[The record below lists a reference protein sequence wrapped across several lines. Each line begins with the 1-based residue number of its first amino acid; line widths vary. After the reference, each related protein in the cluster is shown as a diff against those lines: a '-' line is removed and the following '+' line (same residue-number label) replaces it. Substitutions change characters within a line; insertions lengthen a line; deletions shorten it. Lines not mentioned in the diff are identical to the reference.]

1 MPINFRQLE
10 VFRAVA
16 ETKSFTHASHALF
29 ISQSTVSQHVRE
41 LEDSLNVQLFNRNRR
56 NVSLTPA
63 GENLLEY
70 GRNIFRM
77 LEEAE
82 TAAKTVRD
90 PYCGKLSFGCA
101 STTLLYHLPEILMDY
116 TTKYPN
122 VELNITGGTIQDVA
136 MQMWSGALDL
146 ALVVPPLSS
155 PALEKIV
162 LFEES
167 FVGVI
172 SASHALAKKGNLR
185 VADLTN
191 ERFILHRQGQNTRKL
206 VDRYLFKERITPRV
220 AIELAETEAI
230 KAMVVRGLGVSILP
244 ESAFLNSGARQGLRV
259 FPIPRKELR
268 RSLAVVYPRP
278 RLLRPTALALI
289 ELLQQH
295 FRSKVRTAKNAPSQG
310 VPAIGKS
317 DELKR

>member
-16 ETKSFTHASHALF
+16 ETKSFTRASHALF

-41 LEDSLNVQLFNRNRR
+41 LECSLNIKLFNRNRR

-63 GENLLEY
+63 GENLLEH
-70 GRNIFRM
+70 GRNIFQL
-77 LEEAE
+77 LEDAE
-82 TAAKTVRD
+82 MAARTVKD

-101 STTLLYHLPEILMDY
+101 STTLLYHLPNILMEY
-116 TTKYPN
+116 TRRYPN

-136 MQMWSGALDL
+136 MQMWSGTLDL
-146 ALVVPPLSS
+146 ALVVPPMSA

-167 FVGVI
+167 FVIVVP
-172 SASHALAKKGNLR
+172 ASHLLSKKRTLNVSELR
-185 VADLTN
+185 N

-206 VDRYLFKERITPRV
+206 IDRYLFREHVTPRV

-230 KAMVVRGLGVSILP
+230 KAMVARGLGISLLP
-244 ESAFLNSGARQGLRV
+244 ESAFQSIRADRDLKT
-259 FPIPRKELR
+259 FPIPRKDLN
-268 RSLAVVYPRP
+268 RSLALVYPRA
-278 RLLRPTALALI
+278 RVLRPPAVVLI
-289 ELLQQH
+289 ELLQAH
-295 FRSKVRTAKNAPSQG
+295 FKNMPQRSK
-310 VPAIGKS
+310 
-317 DELKR
+317 